1 MHIKISRNV
10 QGRYNDYS
18 TSKVT
23 GNKRKLDG
31 EKIRQ
36 KYIVCYF
43 YKERIENVAIKES

>member
-1 MHIKISRNV
+1 MHIEISRNV
-10 QGRYNDYS
+10 QGRYDYS

-36 KYIVCYF
+36 KYIV
-43 YKERIENVAIKES
+43 

>member
-10 QGRYNDYS
+10 QGRYIS

-36 KYIVCYF
+36 KYIV
-43 YKERIENVAIKES
+43 

>member
-1 MHIKISRNV
+1 MHIEISRNV
-10 QGRYNDYS
+10 QGRYYDYS

-36 KYIVCYF
+36 KYIV
-43 YKERIENVAIKES
+43 

>member
-36 KYIVCYF
+36 KYIV
-43 YKERIENVAIKES
+43 